1 MQQRNRIWP
10 LALGVLVVV
19 AAVGGFLILRG
30 RTAATA
36 SSAAT
41 SGYTQVVEVQRGNLS
56 ASLSVVGQVE
66 AVQQAN
72 LTFTRLSG
80 TTKLATLDVAAGN
93 TVTASQVLAT
103 IDPAV
108 YRQALDQAQS
118 DLQAAEENL
127 ADLKAS
133 VTDLARAKADLA
145 IAKADYDKQQAAYDL
160 ANLRAPDLSRLRNSV
175 KDAADALTLA
185 QVQQTLAEH
194 DASAKSER
202 DLQYTVDWH
211 QRRIAELQ
219 ALIANGKA
227 NAEQVTQLS
236 DEQTALGEAQA
247 DLGRVQ
253 AQRQLA
259 QQAAAAEIVKA
270 QVALAD
276 AQKALADAQAGGD
289 KLAVAK
295 AQLAVQQAQVA
306 QTEAAENRADLDK
319 GPDAVKLAGAQADVD
334 KKRLAVADAEAAL
347 AGANLTA
354 PFDGTILQTNVQAGD
369 LVSSNTR
376 ILTVANLKTLQIVA
390 SVDETTIRQVAAGQT
405 ATITFDAFPGRT
417 LRGRVASVPLQ
428 GTLQGDV
435 MVYSVP
441 ITLTGAVELP
451 LLVGMTAN
459 VKIELGQATQV
470 LLVPTMALQRS
481 GGLVQV
487 LVPNASEPGG
497 APVAVPVEIGLS
509 DGVNTEIV
517 RGLNPGDKVV
527 MQIAATQS
535 TNPFNFRG
543 AGGVL
548 GGPEGG
554 PRIQVIGR

>member
-41 SGYTQVVEVQRGNLS
+41 SGYTQVVEVQRGDLS

-289 KLAVAK
+289 KLAMAK

>member
-1 MQQRNRIWP
+1 MQLKRLWP
-10 LALGVLVVV
+10 LALVLFFVV
-19 AAVGGFLILRG
+19 VGGFLFLRG
-30 RTAATA
+30 RTTSSA
-36 SSAAT
+36 SSTAA
-41 SGYTQVVEVQRGNLS
+41 SGYTQVVDVQRGNLS

-72 LTFTRLSG
+72 LSFTRLSG

-103 IDPAV
+103 IDPAP

-118 DLQAAEENL
+118 DLQTAEASL
-127 ADLKAS
+127 ADLKAT
-133 VTDLARAKADLA
+133 VTDLARAKSDLA
-145 IAKADYDKQQAAYDL
+145 IAKADHDQQQAAYDL
-160 ANLRAPDLSRLRNSV
+160 ATLQAPDLNRLRQAV
-175 KDAADALTLA
+175 QDAQDALTLA
-185 QVQQTLAEH
+185 QVQQTLAQH
-194 DASAKSER
+194 DASVKSER
-202 DLQYTVDWH
+202 DLQYAVGWH

-227 NAEQVTQLS
+227 NAEQTAQLS

-259 QQAAAAEIVKA
+259 QQATAAAVVKA
-270 QVALAD
+270 QSTLAD
-276 AQKALADAQAGGD
+276 AQKALAEALAGGD
-289 KLAVAK
+289 KLALAK
-295 AQLAVQQAQVA
+295 ARLAVQQAQVA
-306 QTEAAENRADLDK
+306 QAEARDNRATLDK
-319 GPDAVKLAGAQADVD
+319 GPDAVKLAAAQAAVD
-334 KKRLAVADAEAAL
+334 KKRLAVTDAEAAL
-347 AGANLTA
+347 AGADLSA
-354 PFDGTILQTNVQAGD
+354 PFDGTILQTNAQPGD

-390 SVDETTIRQVAAGQT
+390 SVDETTIRQVATGQR
-405 ATITFDAFPGRT
+405 AQITFDAFPGRT
-417 LRGRVASVPLQ
+417 LRGQVASVPLQ

-459 VKIELGQATQV
+459 VKIEIGQAANA

-487 LVPNASEPGG
+487 LVPNASDPSGS
-497 APVAVPVEIGLS
+497 PVAVPVEIGLS

-517 RGLNPGDKVV
+517 RGLNAGDKVV
-527 MQIAATQS
+527 VQIAATQS

-554 PRIQVIGR
+554 PRIQAIGR

>member
-1 MQQRNRIWP
+1 MKAVR
-10 LALGVLVVV
+10 LAALTLVIVAVV
-19 AAVGGFLILRG
+19 IGGFLFLRG
-30 RTAATA
+30 RTAATT

-41 SGYTQVVEVQRGNLS
+41 SGYTQVVEVQRGDLS

-289 KLAVAK
+289 KLAMAK

-390 SVDETTIRQVAAGQT
+390 SVDETTIRQGAAGQT

-509 DGVNTEIV
+509 DGVNTEIC
-517 RGLNPGDKVV
+517 LLYTSP
-527 MQIAATQS
+527 S
-535 TNPFNFRG
+535 
-543 AGGVL
+543 
-548 GGPEGG
+548 
-554 PRIQVIGR
+554 PRDRTRSRMPSSA